1 MILSLYSPLSYARS
15 KYVSTISSPV
25 ITSPVMVSSTT
36 HPVVCSASSPLTAGI
51 TSGTISPVA
60 VSDTTVSHVFIS
72 PVTISPVTISP
83 VSTSPVISIQVS
95 IADCSSTEP
104 VIVIQVNSLAA
115 IRPFACNT
123 SAISSSFNA
132 FLLIVEGIYACP
144 IYR

>member
-25 ITSPVMVSSTT
+25 ITSPVMVSSTI

-60 VSDTTVSHVFIS
+60 VSGTTVSHV
-72 PVTISPVTISP
+72 VISPVTISP
-83 VSTSPVISIQVS
+83 VSTSPIISIQVS

-104 VIVIQVNSLAA
+104 VIVVQLNSLAA

>member
-60 VSDTTVSHVFIS
+60 VSGATVSHV
-72 PVTISPVTISP
+72 VISPVTISP